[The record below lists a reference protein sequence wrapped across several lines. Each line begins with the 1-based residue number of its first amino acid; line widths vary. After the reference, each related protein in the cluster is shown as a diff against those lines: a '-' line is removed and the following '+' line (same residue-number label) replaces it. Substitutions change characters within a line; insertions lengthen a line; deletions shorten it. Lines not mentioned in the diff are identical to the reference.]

1 MFAIAFDVRSPDN
14 HLSSVPINIP
24 YFIVDCFA
32 IVPILRN
39 KKEERK
45 RDIEINT
52 EREAQRKTHTERKSD
67 REGECVSERVT
78 EREKKRQRQRD
89 RSVCM

>member
-52 EREAQRKTHTERKSD
+52 EREA
-67 REGECVSERVT
+67 
-78 EREKKRQRQRD
+78 
-89 RSVCM
+89 